1 MRGIWP
7 TSGFAHLF
15 LFGNAVCV
23 WYGLVPCR
31 NESAAQWRG
40 RQPEKRGVA
49 SFSRKHK
56 ARFEAS
62 GSAPRMGKAAKV
74 RAKNSTRAVPKQFHG
89 RGAPEMGCAGA
100 GENRRSATLGTQR
113 SCARAGLL
121 TTAMCPRTAIS
132 MTGKFLEGTLLS
144 THANHSRAA
153 GGGGH
158 VAGLA
163 H

>member
-1 MRGIWP
+1 
-7 TSGFAHLF
+7 
-15 LFGNAVCV
+15 
-23 WYGLVPCR
+23 
-31 NESAAQWRG
+31 
-40 RQPEKRGVA
+40 
-49 SFSRKHK
+49 
-56 ARFEAS
+56 
-62 GSAPRMGKAAKV
+62 
-74 RAKNSTRAVPKQFHG
+74 
-89 RGAPEMGCAGA
+89 MGCAGA

-132 MTGKFLEGTLLS
+132 MKGFTFLEGTLLS